1 MALRAAQRSDNIAAK
16 VSLMLGLM
24 LCPIKDV
31 ATDVAVAAA
40 AAAADVDIMP
50 GLPHLRVVFVICL
63 MSCVPPC

>member
-31 ATDVAVAAA
+31 ATDVAAA

>member
-31 ATDVAVAAA
+31 ATDVAA

>member
-31 ATDVAVAAA
+31 ATDVA
-40 AAAADVDIMP
+40 AAADVDVMP

>member
-24 LCPIKDV
+24 LCPIKDI
-31 ATDVAVAAA
+31 ATDVAA